1 VTATEWDDQFT
12 ATERHAIALTL
23 RDLDGW
29 GTLPSDLIRFD
40 SATGEELPV
49 AVKSIGDYDRT
60 PRRGLPAGWIDLFIE
75 RGWVDLCPLLGGRSA
90 WTPTDAGKAVRD
102 AWLPEHLRGSE

>member
-1 VTATEWDDQFT
+1 VTATEWGDQFT
-12 ATERHAIALTL
+12 ATE
-23 RDLDGW
+23 
-29 GTLPSDLIRFD
+29 P
-40 SATGEELPV
+40 
-49 AVKSIGDYDRT
+49 
-60 PRRGLPAGWIDLFIE
+60 PAGWIDLFIE